1 MHLTW
6 TLFTLLLASSA
17 PTVLGGKCNAPRE
30 AGENKTTAWEP
41 AGGAGAP
48 CYTGCTTRNQQYCAG
63 YCMRISNCDD
73 CIKSLKEMG
82 AAGSDEKHK
91 ETCRQEGDSY
101 YCNCDS

>member
-1 MHLTW
+1 MHSAW
-6 TLFTLLLASSA
+6 TFVTLLLASSA

-30 AGENKTTAWEP
+30 AGENNNCLGGSYNDCL

-63 YCMRISNCDD
+63 YCMKIGNCDD

-82 AAGSDEKHK
+82 AAGSDEQH
-91 ETCRQEGDSY
+91 
-101 YCNCDS
+101 